1 MMPLRPN
8 AQFGRKIGRSLGL
21 AIVFLCALFLTANL
35 TVELSLAT
43 TAPPLKAH
51 PVPAILT
58 QAVQRL
64 SPGSGDYFDQI
75 DRKSVG
81 YLVWSEFP
89 VKVAIEASGDEGL
102 RPIADQRW
110 QRTVKEAIA
119 EWQRYFPLVVV
130 STPETADI
138 RIEAKR
144 LGLKP
149 DPKTGALPRFRSA
162 QTHYEVFVEPVTHRL
177 KHRMTIE
184 LAPGQA
190 DGVMLSVARH
200 EIGHAIGL
208 WGHSPSPEDIMYFS
222 QVKSPPLISSRDL
235 QTLARVYAQP
245 TRLGWLVKT
254 EQVQTKQVQ
263 TKQ

>member
-1 MMPLRPN
+1 MTTTRPK
-8 AQFGRKIGRSLGL
+8 ALFGRTMGRSLGL
-21 AIVFLCALFLTANL
+21 AIVFLCALFVTAR
-35 TVELSLAT
+35 LSLASM
-43 TAPPLKAH
+43 APPLKAH
-51 PVPAILT
+51 PVPAILI

-89 VKVAIEASGDEGL
+89 VKVAIDASGDE
-102 RPIADQRW
+102 RW
-110 QRTVKEAIA
+110 QRQVKAAIE
-119 EWQRYFPLVVV
+119 EWRRYFPLAIV

-149 DPKTGALPRFRSA
+149 DPKTGALPRFRSGQA
-162 QTHYEVFVEPVTHRL
+162 HYEVFVEPVTQLL
-177 KHRMTIE
+177 KHRMTVE

-190 DGVMLSVARH
+190 DGVLLSVARH

-208 WGHSPSPEDIMYFS
+208 WGHSPSPEDSMYFS
-222 QVKSPPLISSRDL
+222 QVKNPPLISSRDL
-235 QTLARVYAQP
+235 QTLARVYEQP
-245 TRLGWLVKT
+245 TRLGWRVETAVK
-254 EQVQTKQVQ
+254 
-263 TKQ
+263 

>member
-1 MMPLRPN
+1 MTTIQPKLSI
-8 AQFGRKIGRSLGL
+8 GRQVGRRVGRSLGL
-21 AIVFLCALFLTANL
+21 AIVFLCALFLTAK
-35 TVELSLAT
+35 LSLAVSG
-43 TAPPLKAH
+43 PPLKSH

-75 DRKSVG
+75 ERKLVG
-81 YLVWSEFP
+81 YLIWSEFP
-89 VKVAIEASGDEGL
+89 VKVAIDASGGD
-102 RPIADQRW
+102 RW
-110 QRTVKEAIA
+110 ERAVTAAIE

-144 LGLKP
+144 LALKP

-162 QTHYEVFVEPVTHRL
+162 QTHYAVFVDPTTQRL

-190 DGVMLSVARH
+190 DGVLRSVARH
-200 EIGHAIGL
+200 EMGHAIGL
-208 WGHSPSPEDIMYFS
+208 WGHSPSPEDSLYFS
-222 QVKSPPLISSRDL
+222 QVKNPPLISSRDL

-245 TRLGWLVKT
+245 TRLGWRVET
-254 EQVQTKQVQ
+254 ESK
-263 TKQ
+263 

>member
-1 MMPLRPN
+1 MDVIFGLYGADDRSKPSQSMMDRRLSTQLSAQLR
-8 AQFGRKIGRSLGL
+8 RKLGRSLGL
-21 AIVFLCALFLTANL
+21 AIVFLGALFLVGRL
-35 TVELSLAT
+35 GLAA
-43 TAPPLKAH
+43 TAPPLKSH

-64 SPGSGDYFDQI
+64 QPVSGDYFDQV

-89 VKVAIEASGDEGL
+89 VKVALDPSGD
-102 RPIADQRW
+102 DRW
-110 QRTVKEAIA
+110 QTQVKAAVA
-119 EWQRYFPLVVV
+119 EWQRYFPLVIV
-130 STPETADI
+130 SPSETADI

-149 DPKTGALPRFRSA
+149 DAKTGTLPRFRSA
-162 QTHYEVFVEPVTHRL
+162 QTTYQVFVESATQRL

-208 WGHSPSPEDIMYFS
+208 WGHSPNSEDIMYFS
-222 QVKSPPLISSRDL
+222 QVKNPPLISSRDL
-235 QTLARVYAQP
+235 QTLARVYEQP
-245 TRLGWLVKT
+245 TRLGWRV
-254 EQVQTKQVQ
+254 E
-263 TKQ
+263 

>member
-1 MMPLRPN
+1 MKDILPN
-8 AQFGRKIGRSLGL
+8 AQFGRKIGRSLGI
-21 AIVFLCALFLTANL
+21 AIVFLCGLLVTIK
-35 TVELSLAT
+35 LSLAS

-51 PVPAILT
+51 PMPAMLT

-64 SPGSGDYFDQI
+64 TGSGDYFDQI

-89 VKVAIEASGDEGL
+89 VKVAIEASGDE
-102 RPIADQRW
+102 RW
-110 QRTVKEAIA
+110 QLQVKAAIA
-119 EWQRYFPLVVV
+119 EWQRYFPLVTVA
-130 STPETADI
+130 TPETADI
-138 RIEAKR
+138 RLEPKR
-144 LGLKP
+144 LSLKP

-162 QTHYEVFVEPVTHRL
+162 QTHYEVFVEPVTQRL

-208 WGHSPSPEDIMYFS
+208 WGHSPNPEDIMYFS
-222 QVKSPPLISSRDL
+222 QVQRPPLISSRDL
-235 QTLARVYAQP
+235 RTLARVYEQP
-245 TRLGWLVKT
+245 TRLGWKLEK
-254 EQVQTKQVQ
+254 E
-263 TKQ
+263 